1 MSALL
6 QPTNDPGRFGL
17 AAIVA
22 NPDQA
27 LAALDYDGTLS
38 LITRR
43 PEDALPAPG
52 AIEALRLLADRV
64 GSVVL
69 ITGRPL
75 GQLLE
80 LTGLRDDPA
89 GAKLTVLAQYGLQR
103 WDGHSGRVTSPDALP
118 GVEGAR
124 RELAELLADPKTPAG
139 VTVEDKGQALVVHTR
154 QSDEPAANLEALTPR
169 VSEIATRAGL
179 EPHPARNALE
189 LRPPGYEKGGALRG
203 FAKERGARAVLFI
216 GDDVGDLPA
225 FAALHELRAE
235 GIPAIGVVSDSPEV
249 TGLRE
254 HADLLLDGPAG
265 VVEFLHQL
273 AAELGRQG
281 QRP

>member
-1 MSALL
+1 VSAL
-6 QPTNDPGRFGL
+6 PTPTTEAGRRGL
-17 AAIVA
+17 AALIA
-22 NPDQA
+22 DPSEA

-43 PEDALPAPG
+43 PEEAFPAPG
-52 AIEALRLLADRV
+52 ALEALRLLADRV

-69 ITGRPL
+69 ITGRPID
-75 GQLLE
+75 QLLQ

-103 WDGHSGRVTSPDALP
+103 WDGHSGQITSPDALP
-118 GVEGAR
+118 GVERAR
-124 RELAELLADPKTPAG
+124 RELAELLAEVNTPEG
-139 VTVEDKGQALVVHTR
+139 VTVEDKGQALVLHTR
-154 QSDEPAANLEALTPR
+154 QSAEPAANLEALTPR
-169 VSEIATRAGL
+169 VSDIARRAGL

-189 LRPPGYEKGGALRG
+189 LRPPGYEKGGALRS
-203 FAKERGARAVLFI
+203 FTAQMGARSVLFI

-225 FAALHELRAE
+225 LAALHDLRAE
-235 GIPAIGVVSDSPEV
+235 GIPAVGVVSDAPEV

-254 HADLLLDGPAG
+254 VADLLVDGPEG

-273 AAELGRQG
+273 ADQL
-281 QRP
+281 

>member
-1 MSALL
+1 VSPLPIPA
-6 QPTNDPGRFGL
+6 TEAGRRGL
-17 AAIVA
+17 AAFISDPS
-22 NPDQA
+22 NA

-43 PEDALPAPG
+43 PEEAFPAPG
-52 AIEALRLLADRV
+52 ALEALRLLADRV

-69 ITGRPL
+69 ITGRPID
-75 GQLLE
+75 QLLQ

-103 WDGHSGRVTSPDALP
+103 WDGHSGQITSPEALP

-124 RELAELLADPKTPAG
+124 RELAELLAEASTPEG
-139 VTVEDKGQALVVHTR
+139 VTVEDKGQALVLHTR
-154 QSDEPAANLEALTPR
+154 QSAEPAANLDALTPR
-169 VSEIATRAGL
+169 VSAIAARAGL

-189 LRPPGYEKGGALRG
+189 LRPPGYEKGGALRSFTAETG
-203 FAKERGARAVLFI
+203 AKSVLFI

-225 FAALHELRAE
+225 LAALHDLRAD
-235 GIPAIGVVSDSPEV
+235 GIPSIGVVSDAPEV
-249 TGLRE
+249 TGVRE
-254 HADLLLDGPAG
+254 QADLLVDGPAG

-273 AAELGRQG
+273 ADQL
-281 QRP
+281 

>member
-1 MSALL
+1 VSPLPIPA
-6 QPTNDPGRFGL
+6 TEAGRRGL
-17 AAIVA
+17 AAFISDPS
-22 NPDQA
+22 NA

-43 PEDALPAPG
+43 PEEAFPAPG
-52 AIEALRLLADRV
+52 ALEALRLLADRV

-69 ITGRPL
+69 ITGRPID
-75 GQLLE
+75 QLLQ

-103 WDGHSGRVTSPDALP
+103 WDGHSGQITSPEALP

-124 RELAELLADPKTPAG
+124 RELAELLAEASTPEG
-139 VTVEDKGQALVVHTR
+139 VTMEDKGQALVLHTR
-154 QSDEPAANLEALTPR
+154 QSAEPAANLDALTPR
-169 VSEIATRAGL
+169 VSAIAARAGL

-189 LRPPGYEKGGALRG
+189 LRPPGYEKGGALRSFTAETG
-203 FAKERGARAVLFI
+203 AKSVLFI

-225 FAALHELRAE
+225 LAALHDLRAD
-235 GIPAIGVVSDSPEV
+235 GIPSIGVVSDAPEV
-249 TGLRE
+249 TGVRE
-254 HADLLLDGPAG
+254 QADLLVDGPAG

-273 AAELGRQG
+273 ADQL
-281 QRP
+281 

>member
-1 MSALL
+1 VSPLPIPA
-6 QPTNDPGRFGL
+6 TEAGRRGL
-17 AAIVA
+17 AAFISDPS
-22 NPDQA
+22 NA

-43 PEDALPAPG
+43 PEEAFPAPG
-52 AIEALRLLADRV
+52 ALEALRLLADRV

-69 ITGRPL
+69 ITGRPID
-75 GQLLE
+75 QLLQ

-103 WDGHSGRVTSPDALP
+103 WDGHSGQITSPEALP

-124 RELAELLADPKTPAG
+124 RELAELLAEAGTPEG
-139 VTVEDKGQALVVHTR
+139 VTMEDKGQALVLHTR
-154 QSDEPAANLEALTPR
+154 QSAEPAANLDALTPR
-169 VSEIATRAGL
+169 VSAIAARAGL

-189 LRPPGYEKGGALRG
+189 LRPPGYEKGGALRSFTAETG
-203 FAKERGARAVLFI
+203 AKSVLFI

-225 FAALHELRAE
+225 LAALHDLRAD
-235 GIPAIGVVSDSPEV
+235 GIPSIGVVSDAPEV
-249 TGLRE
+249 TGVRE
-254 HADLLLDGPAG
+254 QADLLVDGPAG

-273 AAELGRQG
+273 ADQL
-281 QRP
+281 